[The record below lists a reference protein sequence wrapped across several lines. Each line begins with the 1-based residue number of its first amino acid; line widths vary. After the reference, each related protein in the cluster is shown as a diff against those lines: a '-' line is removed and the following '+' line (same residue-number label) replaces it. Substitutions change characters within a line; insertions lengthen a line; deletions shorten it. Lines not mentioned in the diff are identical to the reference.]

1 MPDARNVTQ
10 VAKRTT
16 GFVERAKA
24 EQKRFEMVTDTNYY
38 AVMCFETKEQR
49 DEFFAA
55 LVQRGMPAPKHGNR
69 YVDGLAVAASMGME
83 IKSPRIAWPKRR
95 ETRAPDVQESD
106 EREPPGRPA

>member
-49 DEFFAA
+49 
-55 LVQRGMPAPKHGNR
+55 
-69 YVDGLAVAASMGME
+69 
-83 IKSPRIAWPKRR
+83 
-95 ETRAPDVQESD
+95 ETR
-106 EREPPGRPA
+106 GRPA